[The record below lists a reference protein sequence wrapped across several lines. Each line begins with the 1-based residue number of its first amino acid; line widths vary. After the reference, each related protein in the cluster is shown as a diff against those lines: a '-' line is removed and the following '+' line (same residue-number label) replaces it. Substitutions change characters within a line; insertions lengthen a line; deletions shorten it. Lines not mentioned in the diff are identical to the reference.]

1 MVEVKDELL
10 TVAEAAA
17 LLKVTRHT
25 VYRWITEGHLPAV
38 RYSRRVLRIR
48 RGDLERSREV
58 HSAKAVR
65 ETGMAYQPISGRDV
79 AVDEEREEVRRL
91 MEKYRKLSNR
101 PRPRGEPPK
110 GSAEAILRHAGVIS
124 KEEGEELRRIIKE
137 DREASIN
144 DPGFSFD
151 EPS

>member
-1 MVEVKDELL
+1 MDELL
-10 TVAEAAA
+10 TVAEAAK

-25 VYRWITEGHLPAV
+25 VYRWIAEGRLPAV
-38 RYSRRVLRIR
+38 RYSPRVLRVMR
-48 RGDLERSREV
+48 SDLERSREG

-65 ETGMAYQPISGRDV
+65 ETGMAYEPTSGRDV

-101 PRPRGEPPK
+101 PRRRGEPPK
-110 GSAEAILRHAGVIS
+110 GSAEAILRHSGVIS
-124 KEEGEELRRIIKE
+124 MDEGEELRRIIGE
-137 DREASIN
+137 DRQASIN

-151 EPS
+151 EPA